1 MHHLLLLAARP
12 CRVQERSQF
21 QLKDVTFGRA
31 QVKMGCNFRYKLK
44 EEIVYAQPIFQNE
57 VFFSSGR
64 LFIKFR
70 MTDETKY
77 HIISF
82 SFHRLGWVVIDF

>member
-1 MHHLLLLAARP
+1 M
-12 CRVQERSQF
+12 
-21 QLKDVTFGRA
+21 KT
-31 QVKMGCNFRYKLK
+31 GCNFRYDLK

-57 VFFSSGR
+57 VVFSSGR

-82 SFHRLGWVVIDF
+82 SLF